1 MSLETRHA
9 ILDALLTVLDEE
21 RALAVIEH
29 RRITIRKPL
38 TLYAAKLL
46 AKRFAEWGDGN
57 EAADMMIERTWQ
69 GFDSSWVRDR
79 PRPALTGNG
88 MIDALMRH

>member
-1 MSLETRHA
+1 MSQNGVMEALLCCLDHEHAHA
-9 ILDALLTVLDEE
+9 I
-21 RALAVIEH
+21 IEH
-29 RRITIRKPL
+29 RRFTIRKPL
-38 TLYAAKLL
+38 TVYAAKLL

-57 EAADMMIERTWQ
+57 EAADMMIERSWQ
-69 GFDSSWVRDR
+69 GFDASWVRDR